1 MASER
6 ASKRLVHVQRAAA
19 VRQQPQAQPVVAR
32 LHARVQRG
40 RVVHHRVGERQDRQ
54 PLRHHAY
61 AYALRANAPAAAA
74 ATAATAANTN
84 ANAATRH
91 VHVVLEAARVAQ

>member
-6 ASKRLVHVQRAAA
+6 ASKRLVHVKRAAA

-74 ATAATAANTN
+74 ATAANTN